1 VSAEYELVAAAP
13 DVLETLNSSQGGF
26 SIQCPQ
32 SRKAVSSSPTDLIEL
47 SSLFAASFD
56 VVGITLSTIEQAA
69 LLVDRRQ
76 WIIR

>member
-1 VSAEYELVAAAP
+1 
-13 DVLETLNSSQGGF
+13 
-26 SIQCPQ
+26 
-32 SRKAVSSSPTDLIEL
+32 L

-56 VVGITLSTIEQAA
+56 VVGLTLSTIQQAA